1 MLNFM
6 IISSAAVMHLTEGME
21 VYSWK
26 LERISFY
33 LAWSLKSLLIASDWA
48 TEQLKL
54 ATCYIINEAQSLVTN
69 IIHTDTDFNNYM

>member
-1 MLNFM
+1 
-6 IISSAAVMHLTEGME
+6 MHLTEGME

-54 ATCYIINEAQSLVTN
+54 ATCYIINEAESHVTN
-69 IIHTDTDFNNYM
+69 IIHNDTDFNNYM